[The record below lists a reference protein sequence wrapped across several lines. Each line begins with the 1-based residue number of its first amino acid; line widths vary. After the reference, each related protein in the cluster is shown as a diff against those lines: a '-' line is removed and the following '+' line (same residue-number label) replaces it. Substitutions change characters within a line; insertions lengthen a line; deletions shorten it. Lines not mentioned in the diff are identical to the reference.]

1 MRRLFSF
8 STFLGIILLISFAL
22 NFYVLWRLCDLFK
35 IKKGLVFW
43 AVVLICSTSLI
54 GSSIL
59 RSHFDN
65 IISKIFYII
74 AANWV
79 GIMWLLFSTLIVYE
93 IVKLFI
99 KINPATAGIAI
110 LIIVGLATTYSMI
123 NAQLVRVKELV
134 IPGNV
139 NLNIVQL
146 SDIHLGSTSQKFL
159 QKIIE
164 KTNALEPNFIVIT
177 GDLVDGYNEKTEK
190 AIQRLKEL
198 KAETFF
204 VTGNHE
210 GYTGSE
216 KVIETLG
223 EMNVK
228 VLRNQLADYNG
239 IQIIGIDESTDLSD
253 VGWIVERLNRDKSKF
268 CVLLSHRPISPKV
281 LAEMKINLELA
292 GHLHG
297 GQIFP
302 FNYIVGLSH
311 KYMSGLYKENAS
323 FLYVTTG
330 TGTWGPRMRLGSRS
344 EIVRIRIQ
352 NTE

>member
-1 MRRLFSF
+1 MRRLYSF
-8 STFLGIILLISFAL
+8 ATFLSIILLISFAL

-35 IKKGLVFW
+35 IKKGIIFWIAVF
-43 AVVLICSTSLI
+43 ICSMSLV

-59 RSHFDN
+59 HRHFDN
-65 IISKIFYII
+65 VITRIIYIT
-74 AANWV
+74 ATNWL
-79 GIMWLLFSTLIVYE
+79 GIMWLLFSTLVVYE

-99 KINPATAGIAI
+99 KINPFTAGVAI
-110 LIIVGLATTYSMI
+110 LTIVGLAAIIAMI
-123 NAQLVRVKELV
+123 NAQLVRVKEIV

-139 NLNIVQL
+139 NLNIIQL
-146 SDIHLGSTSQKFL
+146 SDIHLGSTSEKFL
-159 QKIIE
+159 QRIIE
-164 KTNALEPNFIVIT
+164 KTNALGPNIVVIT
-177 GDLVDGYNEKTEK
+177 GDLVDGYNEKTGK
-190 AIQRLKEL
+190 ALARLEDL
-198 KAETFF
+198 KASVFF

-210 GYTGSE
+210 GHTGSE

-311 KYMSGLYKENAS
+311 KYMLGLYKENTS

-352 NTE
+352 KTE